1 MSFNRVVT
9 HEAHAYVQAVID
21 GHEDWQSALQVI
33 EEMTDAA
40 EAHDLSRIMLD
51 FSTVDMRV
59 AVTETADIARIFDSF
74 AHRPMDLAIIPPLES
89 KGRDTVEAFAGHVEA
104 MGHTVS
110 LLITKQ
116 ARAEWIGVNNASKAV

>member
-9 HEAHAYVQAVID
+9 HEADAYVQAVID

-33 EEMTDAA
+33 EEITAAA
-40 EAHDLSRIMLD
+40 EAHDLHRIMLD

-74 AHRPMDLAIIPPLES
+74 AHRSMDLAIIPPLDS
-89 KGRDTVEAFAGHVEA
+89 KGRDTVEAFAVHIGEL
-104 MGHTVS
+104 GHTVTV
-110 LLITKQ
+110 LITNQ
-116 ARAEWIGVNNASKAV
+116 SRADWIGAHTASKAV